1 MKVCVKKGLY
11 CMKSQK
17 PTKSVLG
24 DLLFL
29 IENNKFHIEI
39 WPSYYITIIHNHQT
53 TTELPISHLHTSMCS
68 VYNISLKYE

>member
-1 MKVCVKKGLY
+1 
-11 CMKSQK
+11 MKSQI
-17 PTKSVLG
+17 PTKSLIG

-29 IENNKFHIEI
+29 IENKI
-39 WPSYYITIIHNHQT
+39 SYWNSTLILHNHHPQPPA